1 MVLRTKTIFAL
12 FAIFSLMISSISVVS
27 AIPTVSIFTEKEIY
41 SYGDFLTFTIEV
53 SEITGEPA
61 ILHIIDESG
70 KKSSAIP
77 IPITE
82 LKTEVPSPFA
92 FESSVYPLG
101 MYSLEIQY
109 SGSSSMTE
117 FELIDSGK
125 IVIPL
130 WIREFAKYW
139 YNGAITDVE
148 FSNGIGF
155 LIKEGIIVVPETQNQ
170 KTSDEVIIPEWIK
183 ASTGWWID
191 GEISDME
198 YAKGIEFLIMEG
210 IIVVQQSQETSGEV
224 EILDAEST
232 SFVKYLKVGIISV

>member
-1 MVLRTKTIFAL
+1 MKIKTGFSIF
-12 FAIFSLMISSISVVS
+12 IMFSMMISSISVVY
-27 AIPTVSIFTEKEIY
+27 ATPTVSIYTEKEIY
-41 SYGDFLTFTIEV
+41 SYGDFLSFTIQV

-61 ILHIIDESG
+61 ILYIIDESG

-82 LKTEVPSPFA
+82 LETEVPSPFP
-92 FESSVYPLG
+92 FESNVYPLG
-101 MYSLEIQY
+101 MYTLEIQY

-117 FELIDSGK
+117 FELIDSGN

-191 GEISDME
+191 RQISDIE
-198 YAKGIEFLIMEG
+198 FAKGIEFLIKEG
-210 IIVVQQSQETSGEV
+210 IIVISQGQGTSGEV
-224 EILDAEST
+224 KVIDVEFT
-232 SFVKYLKVGIISV
+232 SFIKNLKVGIITV

>member
-1 MVLRTKTIFAL
+1 MKIKMG
-12 FAIFSLMISSISVVS
+12 FAIFMMFSMMISSGSYVYATS
-27 AIPTVSIFTEKEIY
+27 TVSIYTEKEIY

-53 SEITGEPA
+53 SEITGGTA

-82 LKTEVPSPFA
+82 LKTEVPSPFP

-101 MYSLEIQY
+101 TYTLEIEY
-109 SGSSSMTE
+109 SGSSTVTE

-139 YNGAITDVE
+139 YNDEITDVE

-155 LIKEGIIVVPETQNQ
+155 LIKEGIIVVPETQSQ
-170 KTSDEVIIPEWIK
+170 ETSNEVVIPEWIK
-183 ASTGWWID
+183 DSTGWWID
-191 GEISDME
+191 RQISDTE
-198 YAKGIEFLIMEG
+198 FAKGIEFLIKEG
-210 IIVVQQSQETSGEV
+210 IIVIDQGTSSEV
-224 EILDAEST
+224 KI
-232 SFVKYLKVGIISV
+232 